1 MRVPKI
7 EHYDDKDKVTYVHL
21 EKPMVIPRLPVIH
34 NEKQRDKLIKTIER
48 MVRSSLEYKDLIKYL
63 RTYIDMNECEFF
75 HNVNNKKRKGVIEI
89 HHEPFDLYTITSLV
103 MTKQEKEMGY
113 IDELVVAE
121 EVMRIHYMG
130 VIGLV
135 PLSITPHEL
144 VHAGKLVIPLNC
156 VYGRFNEFVRMY
168 YDELKDTPYLDMLK
182 DKIELT
188 KKFTTKDLSILT
200 VRYIY
205 TVVDGFSLPEVL
217 EIEKEAKVS

>member
-1 MRVPKI
+1 MRVPKV
-7 EHYDDKDKVTYVHL
+7 EHYDTTGNVSYVHL
-21 EKPMVIPRLPVIH
+21 EKPMVIPRLPVIN

-63 RTYIDMNECEFF
+63 RTFIDMNECEFF

-103 MTKQEKEMGY
+103 MAKQEKELGY

-130 VIGLV
+130 VIGLI
-135 PLSITPHEL
+135 PLSITAHEL
-144 VHAGKLVIPLNC
+144 VHVGKLLVPLNC
-156 VYGRFNEFVRMY
+156 EYGRFNEFVRMY
-168 YDELKDTPYLDMLK
+168 YDELRDTPYLDMLR
-182 DKIELT
+182 DKMELT

-217 EIEKEAKVS
+217 DIEESV